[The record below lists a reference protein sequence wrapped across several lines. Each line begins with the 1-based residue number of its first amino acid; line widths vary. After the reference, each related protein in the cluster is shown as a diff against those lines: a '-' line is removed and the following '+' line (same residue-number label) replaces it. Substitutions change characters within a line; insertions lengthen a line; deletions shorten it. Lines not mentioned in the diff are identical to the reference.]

1 MSDLEFAEAVDGLPT
16 AEDLVLIGE
25 GCSLAC
31 KFCMYRRGRAGVS
44 LAEALDEQFKV
55 PVASRVTILAGD
67 VLRLELAPLIRR
79 LVAVGAVEV
88 ISYCHPGTS
97 EAPLTELKS
106 AGLTGL
112 YLMLPAASARPL
124 AALTGGL
131 STLSR
136 VARLLDRANALGLSV
151 AIEVPV
157 TPSSWHLAR
166 ATVRAALH
174 RVAMP
179 DRVVLRFLSEF
190 DPRRGRVR
198 LDPEVV
204 KTAIEAAI
212 AVARDQ
218 RVPVHLAHPQAPPPC
233 VLNLESATGA
243 MYPGFMIAGWSRS
256 RPHPME
262 ACKACSVATVC
273 PATDEHLDLASARPI
288 ERPAGTLDGAS
299 SVTLFIRQDDLGRLL
314 EELRGRPVRPCRY
327 PWEELEAHDIRG
339 TVTPCAGG
347 WPRPEAVARCESFRS
362 SSLLTAWNSVGMQ
375 EFRRA
380 VASGRPMDTC
390 KPECPAFHGG
400 PQTAIPPIPAP
411 VSRTFHDN
419 LVLNIREM
427 LDGALVLSSKPLT
440 ISFSPTLRCPNRCRM
455 CDVHEVRQVMG
466 DGPELRDM
474 TDALK
479 EELLALLPTTRMLA
493 LTGGEPLA
501 SRRMIEVLRAFD
513 AEKYPDGAVTIT
525 TNGLLLRESLLK
537 DLRGTRFK
545 AFYVSLNAA
554 TEETYEFVSGTRGG
568 FKKVLQNLDLLLR
581 YASTMVGR
589 PRVVLSFVVMR
600 STWRELPA
608 FLDLSRRLNCH
619 VRLLPIERDQNS
631 ESIFTDHDELVR
643 VLELLDREIAP
654 RLASF
659 PWSYG
664 SEVRRLRSILHSK
677 LARRDFTP
685 L

>member
-1 MSDLEFAEAVDGLPT
+1 
-16 AEDLVLIGE
+16 
-25 GCSLAC
+25 
-31 KFCMYRRGRAGVS
+31 
-44 LAEALDEQFKV
+44 
-55 PVASRVTILAGD
+55 
-67 VLRLELAPLIRR
+67 
-79 LVAVGAVEV
+79 
-88 ISYCHPGTS
+88 
-97 EAPLTELKS
+97 
-106 AGLTGL
+106 
-112 YLMLPAASARPL
+112 
-124 AALTGGL
+124 
-131 STLSR
+131 
-136 VARLLDRANALGLSV
+136 
-151 AIEVPV
+151 
-157 TPSSWHLAR
+157 
-166 ATVRAALH
+166 
-174 RVAMP
+174 
-179 DRVVLRFLSEF
+179 
-190 DPRRGRVR
+190 
-198 LDPEVV
+198 
-204 KTAIEAAI
+204 
-212 AVARDQ
+212 
-218 RVPVHLAHPQAPPPC
+218 
-233 VLNLESATGA
+233 
-243 MYPGFMIAGWSRS
+243 
-256 RPHPME
+256 
-262 ACKACSVATVC
+262 
-273 PATDEHLDLASARPI
+273 
-288 ERPAGTLDGAS
+288 
-299 SVTLFIRQDDLGRLL
+299 
-314 EELRGRPVRPCRY
+314 
-327 PWEELEAHDIRG
+327 
-339 TVTPCAGG
+339 
-347 WPRPEAVARCESFRS
+347 
-362 SSLLTAWNSVGMQ
+362 
-375 EFRRA
+375 
-380 VASGRPMDTC
+380 MDTC

-419 LVLNIREM
+419 LVLNLREM
-427 LDGALVLSSKPLT
+427 LDGALVLSSKPLS

-479 EELLALLPTTRMLA
+479 DELLALLPTTRMLA

-525 TNGLLLRESLLK
+525 TNGLLLRESMLK

-568 FKKVLQNLDLLLR
+568 FKKVLQNLELLLR

-589 PRVVLSFVVMR
+589 PSVVLSFVVMR

-643 VLELLDREIAP
+643 VLELLDRVIAP
-654 RLASF
+654 RLASL